1 MNKYIEWEQ
10 VKKILYLS
18 FFFFIFFQIFIHN
31 PFDNWYN
38 KYHAFKVPVYS
49 FPGADSRN
57 IQKAAYCHSQ
67 GHDYYN
73 DEKCFKYTTL
83 VPEIYPNNTKAQPRY
98 NYPPVVAKIYEFF
111 DNYSEEFFQ
120 KFWIL
125 NMLLLVI
132 TILIYSYKINY
143 ILFPFIIFSPITL
156 LEIER
161 ANIDGMIFSMLFLPL
176 MLTASVFLH
185 TLFIAIAASIKIFPA
200 VGFLSL
206 YRKRTK
212 NIKKKIFAI
221 LLITPLMISS
231 ILYIKEYIKS
241 TQYSFDI
248 SFGLFSFKYTPF
260 FHNNLSLSYFL
271 IAIYLLFILIILFF
285 IYKNRYFTKPLVKNI
300 KQLEEKYLNILLLS
314 LLIYIFVFLVF
325 TNWGYRFIF
334 LIPIFLILSNFKDI
348 FSRISFGLIFITFWI
363 PFLPNGWM
371 YFNIMNYILFPFIL
385 IVFIFTYKHH
395 YFYIQEI
402 TGKI

>member
-1 MNKYIEWEQ
+1 MSKYIESGQ
-10 VKKILYLS
+10 IKKILYLS

-83 VPEIYPNNTKAQPRY
+83 VPETYPNNTKAQPRY

-120 KFWIL
+120 KFWIF
-125 NMLLLVI
+125 NMLLLLM

-143 ILFPFIIFSPITL
+143 LLFPFIVFSPITL

-161 ANIDGMIFSMLFLPL
+161 ANIDGMTFSILFLPL
-176 MLTASVFLH
+176 LLTASVFFH
-185 TLFIAIAASIKIFPA
+185 TFILAFVSSIKIFPA

-206 YRKRTK
+206 YRKKFTD
-212 NIKKKIFAI
+212 IKKKLFAI
-221 LLITPLMISS
+221 LLVSPLIISS
-231 ILYIKEYIKS
+231 ILHLPEYIKS
-241 TQYSFDI
+241 TQYGFNI
-248 SFGLFSFKYTPF
+248 SFGLLSLKYASL
-260 FHNNLSLSYFL
+260 FHNHLSLSYFI
-271 IAIYLLFILIILFF
+271 IAMYLLLLLFIIFF
-285 IYKNRYFTKPLVKNI
+285 ISKNTYFTKPLAENI
-300 KQLEEKYLNILLLS
+300 KKLEQKYLNILLVS
-314 LLIYIFVFLVF
+314 LLIYTFVFLIF

-334 LIPIFLILSNFKDI
+334 LIPTFLILSNFKDVI
-348 FSRISFGLIFITFWI
+348 SRISVGLIFITFWI
-363 PFLPNGWM
+363 PFIPNGWM
-371 YFNIMNYILFPFIL
+371 YFNIMNYILFPFMVIIL
-385 IVFIFTYKHH
+385 IFTYKHH
-395 YFYIQEI
+395 YFYIQE
-402 TGKI
+402 TT